1 MGKKWIAVCAALAA
15 VLVLFTRFLPGL
27 FEVREAGE
35 AYPITLVGSDI
46 AYDRLTKDHS
56 SLKALGVMEANATVW
71 EEPTLTE
78 DDLGEFLGTV
88 GWSQEQEKELMGCAM
103 YRWARFPEV
112 RGICVLDLGGEYR
125 LYRESGT
132 CHAPN
137 GTGIPVM
144 EVGEEVLSAPGI
156 LREDF
161 ELAEDHREFWLDISG
176 DGEEEHL
183 AIGKEDHCLYV
194 VEGKTAWEAPADA
207 FLWEIGQRLDLK
219 ADGTAVG
226 LGERLV
232 DTAAVLEAQSVTEV
246 VEARFSAGHQFFED
260 AAAKRVRLVAELQ
273 VEGRQKKVGILLT
286 AAEFSGR
293 IGYEDGTFT
302 LSDWEL
308 SGISLN

>member
-1 MGKKWIAVCAALAA
+1 MGKKLMGGCIALA
-15 VLVLFTRFLPGL
+15 VLLALSPQFLLRLLPKGMDDESYDL
-27 FEVREAGE
+27 V
-35 AYPITLVGSDI
+35 TLQGSDI
-46 AYDRLTKDHS
+46 AYTPLASDQS
-56 SLKALGVMEANATVW
+56 VLKALGLMDPNATKW
-71 EEPTLTE
+71 EKPVLTQE
-78 DDLGEFLGTV
+78 DLGEPLGSV
-88 GWSQEQEKELMGCAM
+88 GWSYVEKLIGCDL
-103 YRWARFPEV
+103 YRWAEFPELEEV
-112 RGICVLDLGGEYR
+112 CILDRNGEFR
-125 LYRESGT
+125 LYRENGT
-132 CHAPN
+132 FHAPN
-137 GTGIPVM
+137 GTGLPVT
-144 EVGEEVLSAPGI
+144 EVEEEVLSAPGI

-161 ELAEDHREFWLDISG
+161 ELTEDHREFWLDISG

-183 AIGKEDHCLYV
+183 AIGKEDRCLYV

-207 FLWEIGQRLDLK
+207 FLWEIGQRLELK
-219 ADGTAVG
+219 AEGTAVG

-232 DTAAVLEAQSVTEV
+232 DAAAVLEAQSVTEV
-246 VEARFSAGHQFFED
+246 VEAGFSAGHQFFED